1 MQLVCPAC
9 SARYLVSPAALG
21 EEGKDVR
28 CAKCDHQWFQV
39 AQVKTQGSAQ
49 VTGDSVD
56 DMVNNLEDKLRDGE
70 LEDDLEGEFGNIA
83 ESDSG
88 DNSVDTS
95 GDNSGDSFEDKSG
108 DNEVPESP
116 EPQEP
121 QALGENVED
130 IPDGVKPTNESKNV
144 PAFAEDVIRPQ
155 AGRFAKVA
163 GFATAACLFGLF
175 VTGGLL
181 FKKQIIGAW
190 LPAASIYQMVGM
202 PVDFL
207 GKELVIEN
215 LSAKSQRDVDGKNFL
230 LLQGRVVNLTNE
242 EQAVPPLYV
251 RLRSTHG
258 VDGQGWEI
266 EPSLEKLSPGES
278 FTFQSDYPALP
289 DGTGSVNISFV
300 PTVKGQ

>member
-28 CAKCDHQWFQV
+28 CAKCGHQWFQV

-70 LEDDLEGEFGNIA
+70 LEDELEGEFGNIA

-88 DNSVDTS
+88 DNSVD
-95 GDNSGDSFEDKSG
+95 NSGDSFGDKSE
-108 DNEVPESP
+108 DSEVPESQAS
-116 EPQEP
+116 QES
-121 QALGENVED
+121 GGNVED

-155 AGRFAKVA
+155 VGRFAKVA

-190 LPAASIYQMVGM
+190 LPAVSIYQMVGM

-266 EPSLEKLSPGES
+266 EPSLESLSPGES